1 MRKKSVLCLL
11 SAVIMLLLLFAGCT
25 SETSP
30 ESTAGTAA
38 GTQPTTLQDNDPELT
53 PVDLGGYEFTIAD
66 EFTTMWEQEPGNSPH
81 GDAVM
86 DRVHKVE
93 QDYNCTIKY
102 VPVGPLDLAA
112 QVRTKAM
119 AGEKSYDLIGVNLW
133 GMGGLL
139 PEKFLEP
146 INKFENI
153 HMDASYWAKEVT
165 AVGTFGGSTYFLS
178 PTFMMAGYSSSV
190 MFFNKDMLEELSL
203 DNPWDYV
210 EKGEWTWD
218 KFAEIA
224 AAAVQDLNGD
234 NKIDTEDR
242 AGAAVLPEFAY
253 SAYIASVGKVIEED
267 GDSAKIIMNNER
279 SLSVYDKLS
288 NIMNVQ
294 GFMSF
299 KKENTLQNQQ
309 SIRRQ
314 FSDDRQALFLVE
326 SAGFGKAFGR
336 DADFDFGMLPLPSLE
351 AGDKNYCPLDHNFRV
366 LALPIKN
373 SDIEKATVVFNAL
386 AANGKNEVE
395 AQIAEYIDNG
405 WIGDERSEQFFK
417 EMDKYI
423 LVDRAGV
430 FFHPSYPQFMDGT
443 RNVVGGVMEGAK
455 FISRYDAAADA
466 AEAQLREIWAKIVA

>member
-1 MRKKSVLCLL
+1 MRKKSISCLL
-11 SAVIMLLLLFAGCT
+11 SAVIMLLLLLAGCT
-25 SETSP
+25 NDGNSSGLSTS
-30 ESTAGTAA
+30 GTADSR
-38 GTQPTTLQDNDPELT
+38 PTHQDTDPELT
-53 PVDLGGYEFTIAD
+53 PVDLDGYEFTIAD
-66 EFTTMWEQEPGNSPH
+66 EFSIMWDQPPGNSTH

-86 DRVHKVE
+86 DRVRKVE

-102 VPVGPLDLAA
+102 VPVGPLDLAV

-119 AGEKSYDLIGVNLW
+119 VSEKSYDLVGVNLW

-146 INKFENI
+146 INKLESVN
-153 HMDASYWAKEVT
+153 MDASYWTKEIT
-165 AVGTFGGSTYFLS
+165 AVGTFGGNTYFLS
-178 PTFMMAGYSSSV
+178 PTFMMAGYASSV
-190 MFFNKDMLEELSL
+190 MFFNKDMLEELNL

-224 AAAVQDLNGD
+224 AAAVKDLNSD

-242 AGAAVLPEFAY
+242 AGAAVLTDFAY
-253 SAYIASVGKVIEED
+253 SAYIASVGKTIEED
-267 GDSAKIIMNNER
+267 GNSAKIVMNNER
-279 SLSVYDKLS
+279 SISVYNKLS

-294 GFMSF
+294 GIMSF

-314 FSDDRQALFLVE
+314 FSDDQQALFLVE
-326 SAGFGKAFGR
+326 SAGFGKGFGR
-336 DADFDFGMLPLPSLE
+336 DAGFDFGMLPLPSLE
-351 AGDKNYCPLDHNFRV
+351 VGDKNYCPLDHNFRT

-373 SDIEKATVVFNAL
+373 PNIENAAIVFNAL

-395 AQIAEYIDNG
+395 VQIAEYIDNN
-405 WIGDERSEQFFK
+405 WIRDERSENFFK
-417 EMDKYI
+417 EMDKYL

-430 FFHPSYPQFMDGT
+430 FFHNSYPEFSTGT
-443 RNVVGGVMEGAK
+443 RGVIGGVMEGAE
-455 FISRYDAAADA
+455 FVSRYDASIVA
-466 AEAQLREIWAKIVA
+466 AETQLRDTWAKIVA